1 MPRLTK
7 GLIDSTPPQDKEVF
21 LWDSEI
27 KGFGLRVSP
36 GGRKSYLVQYRNA
49 RGRTRRLTLGPHGT
63 LTVRQARRL
72 ARVELGKVC
81 AGDDPSQERKDH
93 REVLLFAELAHE
105 YMERHAK
112 PRKRSWRN
120 DQYMLDGDVLP
131 HWKARPVDELRRAD
145 VVALVDRVV
154 DRGAPIQANRLLRL
168 VSKVFNFGIARGLVE
183 NNPAHKVELPAKPR
197 SRTRVLTPP
206 EIRAFWN
213 TLAAEASPMA
223 QSFQL
228 RLLTAQR
235 SGEVATMRW
244 ADIADPWW
252 TIPATVAKNGCEH
265 EVYLVGE
272 TRRLLERIADEQDG
286 DEDSEW
292 VFIGRRD
299 SAVPM
304 THWGKALPRLRE
316 LAGVAHFTAHDLRRT
331 VATNLAALGVRRVVI
346 AKILNHTSIDATVT
360 AVYDRYGYRKEKQEA
375 LQRWEERLLG
385 IVS

>member
-1 MPRLTK
+1 M
-7 GLIDSTPPQDKEVF
+7 F
-21 LWDSEI
+21 LWDDEV
-27 KGFGLRVSP
+27 KGFGVRVSP
-36 GGRKSYLVQYRNA
+36 GGRRAYFIQYRNA
-49 RGRTRRLTLGPHGT
+49 RGRTRRLTLGPHGK
-63 LTVRQARRL
+63 LTVRQARRR
-72 ARVELGKVC
+72 AKVELGRVC
-81 AGDDPSQERKDH
+81 AGKDPSQERKDH
-93 REVLLFAELAHE
+93 RKALLFSELADE

-131 HWKARPVDELRRAD
+131 YWKARPVDELRRAD

-154 DRGAPIQANRLLRL
+154 DRGAPIQANRVLRL
-168 VSKVFNFGIARGLVE
+168 VSKVFNFGISRGMVE

-197 SRTRVLTPP
+197 SRTRVLTPS

-213 TLAAEASPMA
+213 TLEVEASPMA

-244 ADIADPWW
+244 ADIVEPWW
-252 TIPATVAKNGCEH
+252 TIPGSVTKNGQQH
-265 EVYLVGE
+265 EVFLVGE
-272 TRRLLERIADEQDG
+272 GRKLLDRIAEKQRRR

-292 VFIGRRD
+292 VFIGRR
-299 SAVPM
+299 SSSVPM

-316 LAGVAHFTAHDLRRT
+316 LAGVDHFTAHDLRRT

-346 AKILNHTSIDATVT
+346 AKILNHTSVDATVT
-360 AVYDRYGYRKEKQEA
+360 AVYDRHDYRKEKQEA